1 MRCHSV
7 PAIVVYDIINTVHM
21 SMRHH
26 EQGQHV
32 YATSR
37 STYARD
43 IMNKV
48 NMHTQH
54 HEQGQDVY
62 AISRS
67 THVRDI
73 MNMVN
78 TFFYL
83 RNIKVNICTRHHEH
97 GQPVFLFTQHQ
108 GQHMYVRS

>member
-1 MRCHSV
+1 MRCHFV
-7 PAIVVYDIINTVHM
+7 PAIVVHDIINTVHM
-21 SMRHH
+21 SMRHR

-48 NMHTQH
+48 NMRTQH

-67 THVRDI
+67 IHVRDI

-78 TFFYL
+78 MFSYL
-83 RNIKVNICTRHHEH
+83 RYAT
-97 GQPVFLFTQHQ
+97 
-108 GQHMYVRS
+108 S